1 MSYLRINVENEN
13 KEFVE
18 RLLQQL
24 GYEVTEEPEQKTIK
38 RKPSQVSPTMLFA
51 KWKNIDLDPESFRKT
66 LWGRKK

>member
-24 GYEVTEEPEQKTIK
+24 GYEVTEEPTQKISKKKATH
-38 RKPSQVSPTMLFA
+38 VSPTMLFA
-51 KWKNIDLDPESFRKT
+51 KWKNIDLDPENFRKA
-66 LWGRKK
+66 LWA